1 MKYTF
6 FIILFYF
13 IGNNF
18 QLSGSNYK
26 IEGLNSVDGMVQTYF
41 YCTFQDSRG
50 FLWFGSRNGLCRYD
64 GYKFVIYQ
72 NNPFDTNSLSGN
84 VITSIQEDSKG
95 NLWVAT
101 INTGLN
107 YFNRKT
113 GKFKRFVHDPKN
125 PNSIGNDAIKS
136 MVITANDELWI
147 STLDYGLYHY
157 GPGKSDFSIPYKY
170 NDTSKSIIRNKSVGD
185 FQIDKNNNIYFTY
198 STLEN
203 QYIIKFINEKKEFI
217 VLRKLD
223 SDNLFPGAII
233 GLDYNNNNIYIYKA
247 FKDGEKEI
255 VVIDGNNGSYIR
267 SIEFEKQLVNANYT
281 TYLNLDKNSNLWLG
295 VYLFNKKYYQQTDE
309 FCGFYNL
316 GDIKNI
322 NKISSSDYIFRI
334 DIDPKSTFNFLQTID
349 KQGIIWIST
358 YMELNKIVPISPGLT
373 NYIHKSSENSISSNY
388 IKSILVDSSDNIY
401 AGTDFGLNVLKKG
414 NKEWQHILL
423 RKSGEFAGDKIK
435 ALYGDDNKINALYL
449 DKNGKI
455 LIGTNSGVKTYEPNS
470 GRLTEF
476 NNQVFGLF
484 RAVWSFYRDKQDN
497 LWVGTQSGIYI
508 FDKNDNLIK
517 EYFTGQDGYNA
528 VRNPIWVIYEDKSG
542 NVWVGTDKG
551 VFRWLPEQNSFR
563 RYTHND
569 NDSTSICGN
578 NVWSISEDL
587 SGNLWFGAYG
597 AGVSRYDYNN
607 DSFISITK
615 KDGLP
620 DNGVGSVICDKSN
633 NLWFGTEQ
641 GLVKYNQFKKSFIVY
656 NTDDGF
662 VNNAYSLNVYAGC
675 KDGSL
680 LFGGQNGLSRVYP
693 DSLIEINIIP
703 DIAVT
708 SFKINSKEIFNELFD
723 CDTVNIDWGNNNFS
737 FEYAVLDYRNP
748 KQNHYAYK
756 LQNFSDEWIYTGTD
770 RNISFSNLDPG
781 KYIFKVK
788 GRNSQGVWNEKG
800 ISIYVN
806 IIPPF
811 YMTSWFRIGALL
823 ILVSTLAF
831 LHFTRIKIRKQ
842 KELTKRRILVS
853 QLKAL
858 QTQMNPHF
866 IFNSLNAILNL
877 ILNNESELS
886 IQYLNKFSKLL
897 RDILENSRNLSVTLK
912 KEIEYLT
919 LYLELESLRF
929 ENKFKYRITVAPNI
943 NQEQISVPTLL
954 IQPYIE
960 NSIRHGIVQNV
971 DNGKIEVN
979 FSLNSEYLL
988 CDVIDNGIGRQK
1000 SKEIKAKTPFLY
1012 KSFAMEVN
1020 RERLE
1025 LLKSK
1030 VDVIDL
1036 WDDNGNA
1043 AGTHIKL
1050 MLNLKADLL
1059 DE

>member
-1 MKYTF
+1 MF
-6 FIILFYF
+6 FF
-13 IGNNF
+13 IGNIF
-18 QLSGSNYK
+18 QLSGTNYK
-26 IEGLNSVDGMVQTYF
+26 IEDLNSVDGMVQTYF

-72 NNPFDTNSLSGN
+72 NDPFDTNSLSGN
-84 VITSIQEDSKG
+84 VIFSIKEDTKG
-95 NLWVAT
+95 NLWIGT

-107 YFNRKT
+107 YFDRKT
-113 GKFKRFVHDPKN
+113 GKFKRFRHDPKN
-125 PNSIGNDAIKS
+125 PNSIGSDAIRS
-136 MVITANDELWI
+136 MEITSNDELWI
-147 STLDYGLYHY
+147 STHDYGLYHY
-157 GPGKSDFSIPYKY
+157 GPGKSDFRIPYKY
-170 NDTSKSIIRNKSVGD
+170 NDTSESIISHKSIGD
-185 FQIDKNNNIYFTY
+185 FRIDKYDNIYFTY
-198 STLEN
+198 NTLEN
-203 QYIIKFINEKKEFI
+203 QYIVKYLNEKKEFI
-217 VLRKLD
+217 VIRKFD
-223 SDNLFPGAII
+223 VRNLLPGAII
-233 GLDYNNNNIYIYKA
+233 GLDNSNNVYIYNA
-247 FKDGEKEI
+247 FKNGDKEI
-255 VVIDGNNGSYIR
+255 VVIDGNDGSNIR
-267 SIEFEKQLVNANYT
+267 TIELEKQLVNGKYII
-281 TYLNLDKNSNLWLG
+281 YLNIDENDNLWLG
-295 VYLFNKKYYQQTDE
+295 VYLFHKKYYQQTDE

-316 GDIKNI
+316 GEIKNI
-322 NKISSSDYIFRI
+322 IKISTDNYIFRT
-334 DIDPKSTFNFLQTID
+334 DIDQGALEYFMQISD
-349 KQGIIWIST
+349 KQGIIWIKT
-358 YMELNKIVPISPGLT
+358 YNGLKKLVPISPALT
-373 NYIHKSSENSISSNY
+373 SYIHKASENSISSNY
-388 IKSILVDSSDNIY
+388 IRSVIVDSSDNIY
-401 AGTDFGLNVLKKG
+401 AGTDYGLNILKKG
-414 NKEWQHILL
+414 TKEWKHILL
-423 RKSGEFAGDKIK
+423 RIYHGDAEDRIKSLHQDE
-435 ALYGDDNKINALYL
+435 NRINSLYL

-455 LIGTNSGVKTYEPNS
+455 LIGTPRGIKTYNPNI
-470 GRLTEF
+470 GVLKEF
-476 NNQVFGLF
+476 NNQVFGF
-484 RAVWSFYRDKQDN
+484 SRAIWSFYRDKQHN
-497 LWVGTQSGIYI
+497 LWVGTSSGIYI

-528 VRNPIWVIYEDKSG
+528 VRNPIWVIYEDKLG

-551 VFRWLPEQNSFR
+551 VFRWIPEQNSFR
-563 RYTHND
+563 RYIHND

-587 SGNLWFGAYG
+587 SGNLWIGAYG
-597 AGVSRYDYNN
+597 AGISRYDYNK
-607 DSFISITK
+607 DCFSSITK

-620 DNGVGSVICDKSN
+620 DNGVGSVICDESN
-633 NLWFGTEQ
+633 NLWLGTEQ
-641 GLVKYNQFKKSFIVY
+641 GLVKYNQFKKSFMVY
-656 NTDDGF
+656 NTDDGL
-662 VNNAYSLNVYAGC
+662 VNDAYGLNVYAVC
-675 KDGSL
+675 QDGSL
-680 LFGGQNGLSRVYP
+680 LFGGKNGLTRVYP

-703 DIAVT
+703 DIAIT

-723 CDTVNIDWGNNNFS
+723 GDTVNIDWGNNNFS

-756 LQNFSDEWIYTGTD
+756 LQNFNNEWIYTGTD
-770 RNISFSNLDPG
+770 RNIAFSNLDPG
-781 KYIFKVK
+781 EYIFQVK

-800 ISIYVN
+800 VSIYVN

-811 YMTSWFRIGALL
+811 YMTSWFRIVALL
-823 ILVSTLAF
+823 LLGSTLAF
-831 LHFTRIKIRKQ
+831 IHFKRIKTRKQ

-877 ILNNESELS
+877 IYNNEGELS

-912 KEIEYLT
+912 KEIEYLS

-971 DNGKIEVN
+971 ENGKVEVN

-988 CDVIDNGIGRQK
+988 CDIIDNGIGRQK
-1000 SKEIKAKTPFLY
+1000 SKEIKAKTPFIY
-1012 KSFAMEVN
+1012 KSFGMEVN

-1059 DE
+1059 DEK